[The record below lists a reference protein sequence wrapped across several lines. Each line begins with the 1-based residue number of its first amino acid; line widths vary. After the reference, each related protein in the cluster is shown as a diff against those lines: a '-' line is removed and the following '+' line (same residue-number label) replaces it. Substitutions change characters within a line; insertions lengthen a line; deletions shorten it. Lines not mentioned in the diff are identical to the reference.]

1 VPIAANDW
9 INVSLMNMGSA
20 LLYAQI

>member
-1 VPIAANDW
+1 VPIAAKDW